1 MNKYL
6 YYFCVIIGVSVS
18 AGLANATANEDV
30 LRATP
35 IQSTTLLAAG
45 NCDTHANAL
54 ASSYANATI
63 LSVTNN
69 GNSCTIVIR
78 VKDANGGRSRIIKKT
93 VSG

>member
-6 YYFCVIIGVSVS
+6 YHFCIIFWLS
-18 AGLANATANEDV
+18 ASADLANATASEDII
-30 LRATP
+30 RAAP
-35 IQSTTLLAAG
+35 VQSATLLAAG
-45 NCDTHANAL
+45 NCDARANAL

-63 LSVTNN
+63 LTVTDN

-78 VKDANGGRSRIIKKT
+78 VKDSNGGHPRIIKKT

>member
-6 YYFCVIIGVSVS
+6 YYICIIFWLS
-18 AGLANATANEDV
+18 ASAELANAAASEDILPV
-30 LRATP
+30 AP
-35 IQSTTLLAAG
+35 VQSTILLAAG
-45 NCDTHANAL
+45 NCDAHANTL

-63 LSVTNN
+63 LTVTDN

-78 VKDANGGRSRIIKKT
+78 VKDSNGGRSRIIKKT